1 MALTNETIK
10 ERLIAKFGDQLTH
23 FEAPYGLLTF
33 EAPKDLNLKVMQFLF
48 DDEELRFQFLTDLT
62 AVHYPDQAGRELA
75 VVYHMHNLTDNIRL
89 RFKVFTDITTPDI
102 YTATQLFSAANWMER
117 ETYDFFGVHFVGH
130 PNLKRI
136 LNVDEMEYFPMRKE
150 FPLEDQTRIDK
161 DDAMFGRGPLPE
173 ASEPLAR
180 DASEGRNSVAGQSSN
195 RGAVETQRHTNEPTV
210 PASGTPGV
218 EGAKQDWPTE
228 STKL

>member
-23 FEAPYGLLTF
+23 FEVPYGLLSF

-75 VVYHMHNLTDNIRL
+75 VVYHLHNLTDNIRL

-102 YTATQLFSAANWMER
+102 FTATQLYSAANWMER
-117 ETYDFFGVHFVGH
+117 ETFDFFGVQFVGH
-130 PNLKRI
+130 PNMKRI
-136 LNVDEMEYFPMRKE
+136 LNLDEMEYFTLRKE

-173 ASEPLAR
+173 AA
-180 DASEGRNSVAGQSSN
+180 N
-195 RGAVETQRHTNEPTV
+195 RGAVETPRHTNEPTV
-210 PASGTPGV
+210 PASGTPGAP
-218 EGAKQDWPTE
+218 GAKQDWPTE